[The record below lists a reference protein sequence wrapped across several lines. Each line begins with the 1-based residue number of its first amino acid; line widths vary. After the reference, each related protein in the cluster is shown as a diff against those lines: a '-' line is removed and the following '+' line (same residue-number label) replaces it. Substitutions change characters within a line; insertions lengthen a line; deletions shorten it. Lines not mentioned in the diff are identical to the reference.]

1 MGKRILLAPFGSLG
15 DLHPY
20 MALAHALQRRGHTP
34 VIATFSTY
42 RDTLRDADIEFAAIR
57 PDADI
62 FGSMESAIRR
72 IFAGRRG
79 VEYLVRDLF
88 MAHIAASYEDLNR
101 VAAGCDLI
109 VTHPIGYAGPLVA
122 QKRGLPWASS
132 VLAPLSLLSCI
143 APPIIDGAS
152 FLRYVRAL
160 GVTPYRWAFA
170 LAKRATAHWEK
181 PLRALRDEL
190 QLPPAPSAMFEGQ
203 FSPQLNL
210 ALFSPQLATA
220 QADWPVNTVMCG
232 FPRYDGKPLAADGQA
247 VLQRFLDA
255 GANTGEAPLVFGL
268 GSSAV
273 LIAGDFWRHA
283 IAASQALG
291 RRAILLCGV
300 PPAQL
305 GALPPTVQAFE
316 YLPYS
321 AVFPH
326 AAAVIHQAGIGTLA
340 QALAAGRPQLIVPVA
355 FDQPDNAQRT
365 QALGVARV
373 LPFKKVTARRLADAL
388 QPLLEDRAYA
398 TRAATVAAALAQ
410 EEDASGKACDA
421 LERLLR

>member
-1 MGKRILLAPFGSLG
+1 MGKRILFAPFGSLG

-20 MALAHALQRRGHTP
+20 MALAHALQQRGHQP
-34 VIATFSTY
+34 VIATFETY
-42 RDTLRDADIEFAAIR
+42 RETLRDAGIEFAALR
-57 PDADI
+57 PDAET
-62 FGSMESAIRR
+62 FGSREQVIQRL
-72 IFAGRRG
+72 FAGRSG
-79 VEYLVRDLF
+79 VEFLVRDMF
-88 MAHIAASYEDLNR
+88 MAHIAASYEDLDR

-132 VLAPLSLLSCI
+132 VLAPMSLLSCI

-152 FLRYVRAL
+152 FLHPVRAL

-170 LAKRATAHWEK
+170 LAKRAVAHWEK

-190 QLPPAPSAMFEGQ
+190 QLPRAPSAMFEGQ
-203 FSPQLNL
+203 YSPQLNL
-210 ALFSPQLATA
+210 ALFSPLLATA
-220 QADWPVNTVMCG
+220 QVDWPAHTVMCG
-232 FPRYDGKPLAADGQA
+232 FPRYDGKPSAVEAQAA
-247 VLQRFLDA
+247 LQRFLDA
-255 GANTGEAPLVFGL
+255 GEAPLVFGL

-273 LIAGDFWRHA
+273 LIAGDFWHHA
-283 IAASQALG
+283 VAAAQALG

-305 GALPPTVQAFE
+305 GTLPPTVQAFE

-321 AVFPH
+321 TVFPH

-355 FDQPDNAQRT
+355 FDQPDNAQRAE
-365 QALGVARV
+365 ALGVARV
-373 LPFKKVTARRLADAL
+373 LPFKKVTAKRLAEAL
-388 QPLLEDRAYA
+388 GPLLEDRPYTARA
-398 TRAATVAAALAQ
+398 TTVAAALAR
-410 EEDASGKACDA
+410 EDAAGAACDA
-421 LERLLR
+421 IEALLR

>member
-1 MGKRILLAPFGSLG
+1 MGKRILFAPFGSLG

-20 MALAHALQRRGHTP
+20 MALAHALQQRGHQP
-34 VIATFSTY
+34 VIATFETY
-42 RDTLRDADIEFAAIR
+42 RETLRDAGIEFAALR
-57 PDADI
+57 PDAET
-62 FGSMESAIRR
+62 FGSREQVIQRL
-72 IFAGRRG
+72 FAGRSG
-79 VEYLVRDLF
+79 VEFLVRDMF
-88 MAHIAASYEDLNR
+88 MAHIAASYEDLDR
-101 VAAGCDLI
+101 VAVGCDLI

-132 VLAPLSLLSCI
+132 VLAPMSLLSCI

-152 FLRYVRAL
+152 FLHPVRAL

-170 LAKRATAHWEK
+170 LAKRAVAHWEK

-190 QLPPAPSAMFEGQ
+190 QLPRAPSAMFEGQ
-203 FSPQLNL
+203 YSPQLNL
-210 ALFSPQLATA
+210 ALFSPLLATA
-220 QADWPVNTVMCG
+220 QVDWPAHTVMCG
-232 FPRYDGKPLAADGQA
+232 FPRYDGKPPTVEAQAA
-247 VLQRFLDA
+247 LQRFLDA
-255 GANTGEAPLVFGL
+255 GEAPLVFGL

-283 IAASQALG
+283 VAAAQALG

-305 GALPPTVQAFE
+305 GTLPPTVQAFE

-321 AVFPH
+321 TVFPH

-355 FDQPDNAQRT
+355 FDQPDNAQRAE
-365 QALGVARV
+365 ALGVARV
-373 LPFKKVTARRLADAL
+373 LPFKKVTAKRLAEAL
-388 QPLLEDRAYA
+388 GPLLEDRPYTARA
-398 TRAATVAAALAQ
+398 TTVAAALAR
-410 EEDASGKACDA
+410 EDAAGAACDA
-421 LERLLR
+421 IYALLR